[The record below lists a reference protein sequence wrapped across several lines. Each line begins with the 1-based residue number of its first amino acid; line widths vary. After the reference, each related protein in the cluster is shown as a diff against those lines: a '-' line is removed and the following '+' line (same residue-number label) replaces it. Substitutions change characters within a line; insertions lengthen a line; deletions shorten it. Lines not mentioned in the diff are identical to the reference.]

1 MSHTRSKFGI
11 LDANGLCIYEEI
23 LGASRYDRLS
33 STYRLYLSRG
43 GKSAPGSGSRE
54 VEERS
59 IFIQPC
65 LGNPIADYPALFEQI
80 IMENPITDCF
90 RTVKIIHPITAEEFG
105 PFKMSCKAA
114 NIIEFQF
121 NFVPNSFDGIGGTL
135 NVPDTEVVEIVRK
148 GTAVFQFIK
157 DELFV
162 TWKIISDLQFLNA
175 NSTYIRNGIIKMT
188 VFDRTD
194 PERISETFEFDW
206 KIENPVQTTI
216 RMELESG
223 TLPAIVDPEIKLEIF
238 VTDPISSQRQ
248 LYETQSFIPSIIK
261 DFPPGEGP
269 PEPEPTPTPEPIP
282 DPEPEPIPDP
292 VPGPEPLPEPE
303 PEEPPIVVTPKTKTL
318 RNVGIAA
325 AGLVIAALVVRR

>member
-1 MSHTRSKFGI
+1 MSDRFRLFLKR
-11 LDANGLCIYEEI
+11 
-23 LGASRYDRLS
+23 GA
-33 STYRLYLSRG
+33 TN
-43 GKSAPGSGSRE
+43 APGSGSRE
-54 VEERS
+54 VEERE

-65 LGNPIADYPALFEQI
+65 LGNEVADYPALFEKI

-90 RTVKIIHPITAEEFG
+90 RTVKIVHPITAEEFG
-105 PFKMSCKAA
+105 PFKMSCEAA

-135 NVPDTEVVEIVRK
+135 NVPDPEVVVILRK

-157 DELFV
+157 NELFV

-194 PERISETFEFDW
+194 PERISETFEFPW
-206 KIENPVQTTI
+206 KIENPDQTTI

-223 TLPAIVDPEIKLEIF
+223 TLPAIVDPEITLEIF
-238 VTDPISSQRQ
+238 VTDPISSESQ
-248 LYETQSFIPSIIK
+248 LYETQSFIPSIIM

-269 PEPEPTPTPEPIP
+269 PEPEPVPTPEPIP
-282 DPEPEPIPDP
+282 DPEPEPEPIPEP
-292 VPGPEPLPEPE
+292 EPEPLPEPE
-303 PEEPPIVVTPKTKTL
+303 PEIPPIVVTPKTNTV
-318 RNVGIAA
+318 RNIAIAGGIA
-325 AGLVIAALVVRR
+325 VIAAVAATR